1 MSGPCSM
8 CQHFS
13 MPERMDAKLRGQGW
27 GICALGPDIAGH
39 YMSQAAACQFKPS
52 RYLEQPK
59 VDEATDERAGII
71 AEGNGVDQS
80 EGLRRARAGQPAPCD
95 LPEEIDFG

>member
-13 MPERMDAKLRGQGW
+13 LLESKNERDGLDKLRAGGW
-27 GICALGPDIAGH
+27 GVCAQGLDLAGF
-39 YMSQAAACQFKPS
+39 YMSQAAACQFNPS
-52 RYLEQPK
+52 RFLGQPLVEGDGRAPARAEQP
-59 VDEATDERAGII
+59 T
-71 AEGNGVDQS
+71 
-80 EGLRRARAGQPAPCD
+80 PCD

>member
-13 MPERMDAKLRGQGW
+13 MDGVDPKLKSGGW
-27 GICALGPDIAGH
+27 GVCALGSDLAGH
-39 YMSQAAACQFKPS
+39 YMSQAAACQFNPS
-52 RYLEQPK
+52 RFKGQPI
-59 VDEATDERAGII
+59 V
-71 AEGNGVDQS
+71 EGDGRQ
-80 EGLRRARAGQPAPCD
+80 QPAPCD

>member
-13 MPERMDAKLRGQGW
+13 MPDTLDPKLRAGGW
-27 GICALGPDIAGH
+27 GICALGSDIAGH
-39 YMSQAAACQFKPS
+39 YQSQAAACQFSPS
-52 RYLEQPK
+52 RFLAHDAPEGADAPLSHH
-59 VDEATDERAGII
+59 EAPRADG
-71 AEGNGVDQS
+71 D
-80 EGLRRARAGQPAPCD
+80 LTLDDLD